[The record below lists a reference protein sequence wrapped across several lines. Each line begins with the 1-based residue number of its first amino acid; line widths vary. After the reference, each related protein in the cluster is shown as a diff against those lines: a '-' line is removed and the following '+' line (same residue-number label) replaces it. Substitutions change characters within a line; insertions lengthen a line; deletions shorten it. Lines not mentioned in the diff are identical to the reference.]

1 MTNSKYE
8 INDTALIRHVPLIR
22 NVPAD
27 IDFIQNDLVIT
38 KEEFIACYNKWI
50 KPKDD
55 TQNDIKK
62 SEDQ

>member
-8 INDTALIRHVPLIR
+8 INDAALIRHVPAQR
-22 NVPAD
+22 G
-27 IDFIQNDLVIT
+27 FMQTDLVIT

-50 KPKDD
+50 KSIDD